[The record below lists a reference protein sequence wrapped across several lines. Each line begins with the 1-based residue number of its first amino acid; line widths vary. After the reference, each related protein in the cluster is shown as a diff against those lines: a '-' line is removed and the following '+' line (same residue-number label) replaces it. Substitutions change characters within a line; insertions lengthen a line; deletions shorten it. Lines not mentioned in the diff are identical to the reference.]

1 MKNPCEQCQNYR
13 AHYIKT
19 ENGYEKSPHG
29 ECGWKDGINVMRRAN
44 NANIFG

>member
-29 ECGWKDGINVMRRAN
+29 DEVNPKVWTKIK
-44 NANIFG
+44 